1 MTPSTWTS
9 PRGLETDDG
18 DRITAVHVAWRIAVA
33 LLLVLAAG
41 PLRSDGAARGAA
53 SEPRAATLVLLTDNK
68 FGARCL
74 DGSPPGYYLRAAP
87 WEGITTWHIHFPGGG
102 WCATK
107 RECGWRARRL
117 LGGTTMWPPT
127 NNVTWAQNRFG
138 GILSSSGEA
147 NPSFAQWHLAMPVY
161 CDGGGYAGT
170 AGQVAVGGGRVVY
183 MDGSRIVGAI
193 LEDLLTN
200 RALST
205 ATTVLISG
213 TSAGGL
219 PVMRLCDALA
229 ALLPRASVKCLLDGA
244 FFPDAPDR
252 NGRMHFQRLAQQ
264 VSALHQFSPQSRC
277 DLLTPA
283 SERWRC
289 FFPQYALPLASSPF
303 FIVNPAFDKVS
314 LFIGN
319 QLPNITNPVACLKR
333 IVRSQTNVLASLQS
347 RLFRPV
353 PEGKA
358 GWCTERECSAAQST
372 AAAVYSSILSIVQSK
387 KGFGAFVPV
396 GLVAHS
402 TVTSP
407 LWNSMKVA
415 GTPML
420 LAVARWVASGNTGHP
435 LLYT

>member
-1 MTPSTWTS
+1 MTPSTWIS
-9 PRGLETDDG
+9 PRGLETDGG

-107 RECGWRARRL
+107 RECGWRAGRL

-147 NPSFAQWHLAMPVY
+147 NPFFAQWHLAMPVY

-170 AGQVAVGGGRVVY
+170 AGQVAVGKGRVVY

-244 FFPDAPDR
+244 FFP
-252 NGRMHFQRLAQQ
+252 
-264 VSALHQFSPQSRC
+264 V
-277 DLLTPA
+277 TPA

-314 LFIGN
+314 LLIGN

-333 IVRSQTNVLASLQS
+333 IVRSQTNLLASLQS

-353 PEGKA
+353 PEGQA

-372 AAAVYSSILSIVQSK
+372 AASVYSSILSIVQSK

-402 TVTSP
+402 TITSP